1 MVMRFKLI
9 AACLLLGAAQ
19 LCAQAIS
26 TVGIERSPQRDAWW
40 RIVYDN
46 DFFTATDK
54 YFTQGMVIELVTP
67 ALRRWPTRNL
77 LIAPRGSVTRFG
89 IAYEDDGYTASDLKV
104 STILPNDHPYAGTRQ
119 LRFFATATDTT
130 QPMRVSSSLNVGLI
144 GQGAGG
150 KTVQSY
156 IHRITGNTIPQ
167 GWHNQIRNDVIL
179 NYEAMVERPL
189 LQRGRSLL
197 LSGLAV
203 GRIGTFNT
211 AATIGATLMLGHVGS
226 PFSMTAD
233 GGCGLYVYL
242 KPQLNIVG
250 YDATLEGGMF
260 NHTSPYTISAGD
272 ISRLVYRE
280 QYGIVYRSGRH
291 SVEYYRSIGTREF
304 RGGLAHQSGGIQFTM
319 PLGR

>member
-1 MVMRFKLI
+1 MRFT
-9 AACLLLGAAQ
+9 LLTAGLSLCATH

-40 RIVYDN
+40 RLVYDN

-54 YFTQGMVIELVTP
+54 YFTQGMEIEIVTP
-67 ALRRWPTRNL
+67 ALRRWPSRHL
-77 LIAPRGSVTRFG
+77 LIAPRSSVTRYG

-104 STILPNDHPYAGTRQ
+104 SAILRNDHPYAGTRQ
-119 LRFFATATDTT
+119 LRFFAMATDTAR
-130 QPMRVSSSLNVGLI
+130 PMRISSSVTVGLI

-150 KTVQSY
+150 KEVQSY

-179 NYEAMVERPL
+179 NYEASVERRL
-189 LQRGRSLL
+189 LQRGSTLL
-197 LSGLAV
+197 LSGIAAGRV
-203 GRIGTFNT
+203 GTYNT
-211 AATIGATLMLGHVGS
+211 AATIGATLMIGHVGL
-226 PFSMTAD
+226 PFSVTTD
-233 GGCGLYVYL
+233 GGCGLYAYV

-250 YDATLEGGMF
+250 YDATLQGGML

-272 ISRLVYRE
+272 VSRLVYRQ
-280 QYGIVYRSGRH
+280 QYGVVYRSGRH

-304 RGGLAHQSGGIQFTM
+304 RGGIAHQTGGIQFTM